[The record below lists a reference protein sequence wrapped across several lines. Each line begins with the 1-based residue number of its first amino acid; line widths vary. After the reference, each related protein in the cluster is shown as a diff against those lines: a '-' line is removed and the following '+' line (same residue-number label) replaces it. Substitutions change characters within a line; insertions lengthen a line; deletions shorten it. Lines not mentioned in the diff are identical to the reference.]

1 MSDINEERIDAERFD
16 TIIIG
21 AGFAGLTAA
30 RDLAAEG
37 QNVLVLEG
45 RDRIAGRTWYE
56 ERLGMGLELGGTWVH
71 WIQPYVW
78 RELNHYG
85 IGTVKSPDFERAV
98 WFENG
103 ERKDASIEELLEA
116 MAPGCDA
123 FGAETRKY
131 FPRAFE
137 PFTNPEAADLD
148 HLSVDDVI
156 ATLDITDAQKELLRT
171 FWTLNFN
178 GSTSTAA
185 FTQALRW
192 LTAANGD
199 WALMWEACATY
210 KVEGGTKA
218 LADAIYADAVGRG
231 AQFAFETR
239 VTEVVTEDDSVTV
252 HTSNGEFSADRVVVT
267 VPLQVLGNI
276 AFSPALSA
284 PISHAAAR
292 GQTGLGTKA
301 WFKLKGHTEPF
312 MALGEA
318 DWPLNFLQ
326 AEYPVEDGIIVI
338 GFGSDAS
345 AIDVTDLA
353 QVTEAVRRII
363 PGAEVEATTGHDW
376 CSDEFA
382 GETWPMH
389 SVGHFKESFPALVEG
404 TDRVRFAGADY
415 ALGWGGFIDGAIESA
430 TQQSRRILDETVVT
444 SGAASAASPASA
456 ANLASA
462 SSPVSASTSAEAA
475 NVSDASNAQ
484 ALAEAGQK

>member
-1 MSDINEERIDAERFD
+1 MSDINQERLDTQRFD

-37 QNVLVLEG
+37 QSVLVIEG

-71 WIQPYVW
+71 WTQPYVW

-85 IGTVKSPDFERAV
+85 IGTVKSPDFQRAI
-98 WFENG
+98 WFEDG
-103 ERKDASIEELLEA
+103 ERQDGSLEELLEA

-123 FGAETRKY
+123 FGVETRKY

-156 ATLDITDAQKELLRT
+156 ATLELTDSQKQRLRT

-178 GSTSTAA
+178 GSTDTAA
-185 FTQALRW
+185 YTQALRW
-192 LTAANGD
+192 LAATNGD
-199 WALMWEACATY
+199 WQVMWEACATY

-218 LADAIYADAVGRG
+218 LADAIHQDALGHG
-231 AQFAFETR
+231 AQFLFNTR
-239 VTEVVTEDDSVTV
+239 VAEVVTDADRATV
-252 HTSNGEFSADRVVVT
+252 HTLTAEYVADRVIVT
-267 VPLQVLGNI
+267 VPLQILGDI
-276 AFSPALSA
+276 SFTPALPT
-284 PISHAAAR
+284 PINHAAAR

-301 WFKLKGHTEPF
+301 WFKLKGHAEPF
-312 MALGEA
+312 MALGEP
-318 DWPLNFLQ
+318 DWPFNFLQ

-353 QVTEAVRRII
+353 QVTDAVQRII
-363 PGAEVEATTGHDW
+363 PGAEIEATTGHDW

-389 SVGHFKESFPALVEG
+389 SVGHFKESFTAFVAG

-430 TQQSRRILDETVVT
+430 TQQSRRILNEVV
-444 SGAASAASPASA
+444 
-456 ANLASA
+456 ASA
-462 SSPVSASTSAEAA
+462 STERTLSEAS
-475 NVSDASNAQ
+475 
-484 ALAEAGQK
+484 QK

>member
-1 MSDINEERIDAERFD
+1 MSNFNEERFDPKHID
-16 TIIIG
+16 TVIVG

-30 RDLAAEG
+30 RDLAAAG
-37 QNVLVLEG
+37 QKVLVVEG

-85 IGTVKSPDFERAV
+85 IETVKSPDFEHAM

-103 ERKDASIEELLEA
+103 ERKQGSLDDLIDA

-123 FGAETRKY
+123 FGVDTRKY

-137 PFTNPEAADLD
+137 PFHAPEAADLD
-148 HLSVDDVI
+148 DLSVDDKI
-156 ATLDITDAQKELLRT
+156 ESLDITDSQKQLLRT

-178 GSTSTAA
+178 GNTKTAA
-185 FTQALRW
+185 YTQALRW

-210 KVEGGTKA
+210 KIAGGTIA
-218 LADAIYADAVGRG
+218 LADAVYQDALANG
-231 AQFAFETR
+231 AEFVFDAR
-239 VTEVVTEDDSVTV
+239 VTEVVTNEDSAVV
-252 HTSNGEFSADRVVVT
+252 HTSTEEFVADRVVVT

-276 AFSPALSA
+276 SFSPVLPT

-312 MALGEA
+312 MALGEP
-318 DWPLNFLQ
+318 DWPFNFLQ

-345 AIDVTDLA
+345 AIDVTDLD
-353 QVTEAVRRII
+353 QVTAAVRRII
-363 PGAEVEATTGHDW
+363 PGAEVEETTGHDW
-376 CSDEFA
+376 CADEFA

-389 SVGHFKESFPALVEG
+389 SVGHFRESFPAFVEG
-404 TDRVRFAGADY
+404 TERVRFAGADY

-430 TQQSRRILDETVVT
+430 TQQSRRILDETN
-444 SGAASAASPASA
+444 SAVPTATPART
-456 ANLASA
+456 L
-462 SSPVSASTSAEAA
+462 E
-475 NVSDASNAQ
+475 
-484 ALAEAGQK
+484 EAGKA